1 MITAPQFNLTRM
13 LDSGNIQPS
22 AENQVQSLPQ
32 SFMDLVR
39 EAARE
44 GNENRDMAE
53 TVRQNDARSQ
63 DTIPGSEERAVD
75 DIGAPVLHESGQE
88 TEHQIEQTRGASHP
102 EKNLGDAEHQHQ
114 MQEQGI
120 SGERHVREYD
130 AASRTN
136 KQAGGEDARGK
147 KLDALRDADE
157 MNGTLKQKN
166 IRTADVQEHAQAVQ
180 EALRTVQEPSGQLR
194 EFERA
199 LKSFHEQFDG
209 ADSARKMQ
217 MMQELRA
224 RMKDVIGQMEARDD
238 TSRHGTDAN
247 IATLRGRMKA
257 LHQSFEGRGQSQ
269 NGGERREESGN
280 APTGFKISPESH
292 VSREPSNVNETRF
305 EIGKQADVPARAD
318 VVSNASSRGSM
329 HQMNLSTAQRV
340 PFMNEQFELLMQQAR
355 ITVRDARNGN
365 FAMNLYPES
374 LGRVNVNLGLEDG
387 VLVGRFLVDSPEA
400 REAMMESMDRLLA
413 QLADAGI
420 EVGAFQVNVRG
431 ERDRLVQN
439 LQGYFAGNR
448 RRSENEGSSEYDAH
462 TVRTHDG
469 LLDVIA

>member
-13 LDSGNIQPS
+13 LDSGSVQPS

-39 EAARE
+39 EAARG
-44 GNENRDMAE
+44 GNENREMAE
-53 TVRQNDARSQ
+53 TLRQNDTRSQ
-63 DTIPGSEERAVD
+63 DNMPESAERTID
-75 DIGAPVLHESGQE
+75 DIGAPILHESGQE
-88 TEHQIEQTRGASHP
+88 TENQIEQTRGASNLA
-102 EKNLGDAEHQHQ
+102 KNISDAENQHQ
-114 MQEQGI
+114 MREQGI

-130 AASRTN
+130 AASRSN
-136 KQAGGEDARGK
+136 KQARGEDARGK
-147 KLDALRDADE
+147 KIDALRDADE

-166 IRTADVQEHAQAVQ
+166 TRTSEVQEHAQAVL
-180 EALRTVQEPSGQLR
+180 EAMRTIPEPSSQFK

-199 LKSFHEQFDG
+199 LKSFQQQFDG
-209 ADSARKMQ
+209 ADSARRMQ

-238 TSRHGTDAN
+238 TSRHGTDAH
-247 IATLRGRMKA
+247 IATLKGRIKA
-257 LHQSFEGRGQSQ
+257 LYQSFEQRGQSR
-269 NGGERREESGN
+269 GEGREESGN
-280 APTGFKISPESH
+280 APAGFKIGTESH
-292 VSREPSNVNETRF
+292 VSRESSSVNETRF
-305 EIGKQADVPARAD
+305 EIGKQSDVPARAD
-318 VVSNASSRGSM
+318 GVANASSRGTM
-329 HQMNLSTAQRV
+329 HQMNAPAAQRM

-355 ITVRDARNGN
+355 ITVRDAHNGT

-387 VLVGRFLVDSPEA
+387 VLVGRFLVDTPEA

-439 LQGYFAGNR
+439 LQGYFAENR
-448 RRSENEGSSEYDAH
+448 KRTENEGSSEYDAH